1 MPPPALAVYCVDC
14 TSSYR
19 IELSLLAFGESA
31 PLDVVL
37 PLLCLVQLKHRR
49 HARVYFLMGE
59 GRDLGNNALKYI
71 INNHINIKIKSKM
84 FFAHLV
90 TISLP
95 RFLNLAHIFIIQN

>member
-1 MPPPALAVYCVDC
+1 MTTSILKKTYFRNELATNSVKYAAPALAVHC

-59 GRDLGNNALKYI
+59 GRDLGNDV
-71 INNHINIKIKSKM
+71 IKKCDLH
-84 FFAHLV
+84 F
-90 TISLP
+90 IS
-95 RFLNLAHIFIIQN
+95 

>member
-1 MPPPALAVYCVDC
+1 MPPPALAVHCN
-14 TSSYR
+14 SSYR

-59 GRDLGNNALKYI
+59 GRDLGNDV
-71 INNHINIKIKSKM
+71 IKKCDLH
-84 FFAHLV
+84 F
-90 TISLP
+90 IS
-95 RFLNLAHIFIIQN
+95 